1 MIEPQKD
8 AIYTS
13 ILNEN
18 SYLTSRKKLIK
29 IIQNKLGGK
38 VITFIEN
45 SEHPFSTIITQDS
58 LYFADLLQNIGD
70 TKKGFLI
77 LNSNGGSGDAAEK
90 LLTMCRKKFSDEFT
104 IIVPNF
110 AKSAATM
117 MCLGADKI
125 MMGYPAELG
134 PIDPQIPDG
143 RGGWIPAR
151 SYIDG
156 LDIIRKNVTEKKDPP
171 EMYLSMLQQVR
182 PEIISICEAS
192 IKGARKFAEHWL
204 KKYMLKDNPT
214 QAEDV
219 AEWLS
224 DGKTY
229 KSHGKVID
237 YQEARDVL
245 KLNVDQINPNDELWF
260 LIWELYIRSFQFLK
274 SKGPAA
280 AKLYESDE
288 VSLQM
293 NITINLPE
301 N

>member
-1 MIEPQKD
+1 
-8 AIYTS
+8 
-13 ILNEN
+13 L
-18 SYLTSRKKLIK
+18 
-29 IIQNKLGGK
+29 QN
-38 VITFIEN
+38 
-45 SEHPFSTIITQDS
+45 
-58 LYFADLLQNIGD
+58 LLQNIGD

-90 LLTMCRKKFSDEFT
+90 LLTMCRKKFLDEFT

-156 LDIIRKNVTEKKDPP
+156 LEIIRKNVTEKKDPP

-192 IKGARKFAEHWL
+192 IKGAREFAEHWL

-214 QAEDV
+214 QAENV
-219 AEWLS
+219 AKWLS